1 MRNWKYVK
9 LLDRSHKNQVVRADG
24 GFQQEYEDG
33 KWIRSAI
40 LLDYYTDIS
49 PLFEMYEYI
58 TEKEA
63 IELLG
68 EEAIRMPE

>member
-1 MRNWKYVK
+1 MRNWEYVK

-24 GFQQEYEDG
+24 VFQQEYEDG

-49 PLFEMYEYI
+49 PLYDMYEEI

>member
-1 MRNWKYVK
+1 MRNWEYVK
-9 LLDRSHKNQVVRADG
+9 LLDRRHKNQVVRADG
-24 GFQQEYEDG
+24 VFQQEYEDG

-49 PLFEMYEYI
+49 PLYDMYEEI

-68 EEAIRMPE
+68 EEAIRMPG